1 MSEDL
6 TLEVSQKMCL
16 YSQTKGAVQE
26 VVANGAV
33 VGGLVVVADLQ
44 VVAWGKRVFSR
55 PLLRRPLLLLLFPPP
70 LPNLD
75 LNSWHFRLAATN
87 FAVRAVA

>member
-55 PLLRRPLLLLLFPPP
+55 PLLRIGLRFQR
-70 LPNLD
+70 NI
-75 LNSWHFRLAATN
+75 NRQMREIHEYIR
-87 FAVRAVA
+87 AVREYT